1 MPTHSFTDVALS
13 CAACGDDFVFTAGE
27 QELQAL
33 RGLADLTPRHCSR
46 CRHHHSSSAAHSQTV
61 HVPTG
66 APHPPDAPGAG
77 SRRRKK

>member
-1 MPTHSFTDVALS
+1 MPTHSFTDVALA

-46 CRHHHSSSAAHSQTV
+46 CRHNRFSSAARHA
-61 HVPTG
+61 PTG
-66 APHPPDAPGAG
+66 APHHSQTAPGG
-77 SRRRKK
+77 SRRLKK